1 MHSEKKSLLCP
12 RCRRLISSDE
22 AECPYCGLSRPG
34 SWWKKTLSVPA
45 LKNPEEGVT
54 FLIYV
59 NIAFFILSILIRPAH
74 IGISLNPLTFF
85 SPSND
90 TLLLLGASGTI
101 PIQMYHQ
108 WSSLISA
115 SFLHGSIL
123 HILFNMMALKQ
134 LGPFVVH
141 EFGFNRFVII
151 YIVSGMIGFFLSYL
165 AGIPFTIGASASLTG
180 LIGAIMYFGKVRG
193 GLYGQAIY
201 RQAMSWVVGLVLFG
215 LLVPGIN
222 NWAHGGGFLAGIL
235 LAFVLEY
242 LDRRPESL
250 ADRLIGNAC
259 LIFTAVV
266 LIWAVIRTLSVLF
279 LSAQ

>member
-12 RCRRLISSDE
+12 LCRRLISSDE

-74 IGISLNPLTFF
+74 IGISFNPLTFF

-151 YIVSGMIGFFLSYL
+151 YIVSGIIGFFLSYL

-201 RQAMSWVVGLVLFG
+201 RQAMSWVFGLVLFG

-222 NWAHGGGFLAGIL
+222 NWAHGGGFVAGIL
-235 LAFVLEY
+235 LAFILEY
-242 LDRRPESL
+242 QDRRPESL
-250 ADRLIGNAC
+250 ADRVIGKAC
-259 LIFTAVV
+259 LILTALV
-266 LIWAVIRTLSVLF
+266 LIWAVIRALSVLF